1 MAPLIISHRGKIDLS
16 SQENTLVGIQE
27 VIDLGIE
34 MVEFD
39 VRKTKDNVL
48 ICYHD
53 ANIQNIPIS
62 EIYFEQLKE
71 RVPEV
76 CSLVEVIDICKEKI
90 GVNVEIK
97 ESGFESIIVELLTK
111 NFEYDSF
118 FVTSFFPLIIRKI
131 KKLDARIQAG
141 LLLGH
146 GFNLSVYY
154 RVIKESMFMNDFLY
168 SNADF
173 ISPYYKI
180 YELGLMAKFKEL
192 EIPIQ
197 LWTVND
203 IGLLKDL
210 INSDIQ
216 SIVTDI
222 PEKALQIRSNSNN
235 V

>member
-27 VIDLGIE
+27 VIDLGID

-76 CSLVEVIDICKEKI
+76 CSFVEVIDICKEKI

-111 NFEYDSF
+111 NFEYGSF
-118 FVTSFFPLIIRKI
+118 FVTSFFPLIIREI

>member
-48 ICYHD
+48 VCYHD
-53 ANIQNIPIS
+53 ATIKNRPIS
-62 EIYFEQLKE
+62 EMYFEQLKE
-71 RVPEV
+71 MVPRVS
-76 CSLVEVIDICKEKI
+76 SLVDVIEICKKKI
-90 GVNVEIK
+90 AVNVEIK
-97 ESGFESIIVELLTK
+97 EPGFERVIVELLTN

-118 FVTSFFPLIIRKI
+118 FITSFFPLILRRI
-131 KKLDARIQAG
+131 KKLDASIRAG

-154 RVIKESMFMNDFLY
+154 RVIKESVFMRDFLY

-173 ISPYYKI
+173 ISPFYKI
-180 YELGLMAKFKEL
+180 YELGLMAKFKGL
-192 EIPIQ
+192 GIPIQ

-203 IGLLKDL
+203 ISLLKDL

-222 PEKALQIRSNSNN
+222 PEKALQIRSNSKN

>member
-27 VIDLGIE
+27 VIDLGID

-111 NFEYDSF
+111 
-118 FVTSFFPLIIRKI
+118 K
-131 KKLDARIQAG
+131 RI
-141 LLLGH
+141 
-146 GFNLSVYY
+146 
-154 RVIKESMFMNDFLY
+154 
-168 SNADF
+168 
-173 ISPYYKI
+173 
-180 YELGLMAKFKEL
+180 
-192 EIPIQ
+192 
-197 LWTVND
+197 T
-203 IGLLKDL
+203 
-210 INSDIQ
+210 
-216 SIVTDI
+216 
-222 PEKALQIRSNSNN
+222 
-235 V
+235 

>member
-1 MAPLIISHRGKIDLS
+1 
-16 SQENTLVGIQE
+16 

-62 EIYFEQLKE
+62 EMYFEQLKE

-76 CSLVEVIDICKEKI
+76 CSFAEVIDICKEKI
-90 GVNVEIK
+90 AVNVEIK

-118 FVTSFFPLIIRKI
+118 FVTSFFPFIIRKI
-131 KKLDARIQAG
+131 KKLDARIHAG

-154 RVIKESMFMNDFLY
+154 RVIKESIFMNDFLY

-173 ISPYYKI
+173 ISPFYKI